1 MSNTAVTLLNL
12 RELRAL
18 GYQGAAR
25 PGDEINWQGR
35 AILVLPF

>member
-1 MSNTAVTLLNL
+1 MSNGTVTLVNL

-25 PGDEINWQGR
+25 PGDEFIWQGR